1 MFAPPDDR
9 YARQLE
15 GCALEPGIG
24 FPDVIALGEPL
35 PEVTERIGRGAEDPG
50 QPFVYRYDRGPWQ
63 LHVHTAPDDELG
75 LHVVVALLITGE
87 GAPPLAGQVEVGD
100 PLTAVEEAFPSAT
113 QERRAGAL
121 VFHDPSL
128 RSMVTVCDG
137 EVDCLSVYLPPKR
150 LPVFL
155 RKQVRA
161 NRLVSIDEGVSAP
174 TSVPDPDAPPHP
186 LFPSAV
192 PVKNVAP
199 PPPALGSWEGLDEPR
214 VRLAVPRGWSRRA
227 SSDEVTWIG
236 PFGHEQVRLR
246 RQRGSSLSEA
256 LAELPDN
263 LLPPEQRQ
271 LPGGLAAR
279 WGGDAGAAGRWQ
291 RPIEGSDLALR
302 HFVLLVEYRGDVFEV
317 DVARRVQGATACPDG
332 EALARGVFLSLR
344 LGDVGE
350 RRVSENGLR
359 RIYRALCNL
368 AACDG
373 EVDPSEQR
381 LLDAYCEEHGIGAAE
396 ASELEGE
403 GRRGERLDVGK
414 NPDERALMLECM
426 IDVAAADG
434 VLDPQELKRLRR
446 LSKVMGI
453 DKEELTEAIRA
464 RWSTSAPSNATRQ
477 ADTGATLVLLDLDP
491 AAALHF
497 DEISTLIRDLP
508 EGFQGFLEVPAGVH
522 WVACA
527 DPELRQAPG
536 RWFVAQAGAV
546 VVLELRGGRLRRPD
560 PERAK
565 RFRERATRG
574 ALDGLI
580 AYPREFNPCWREL
593 TTPLRNGRLPG
604 LSPREAEAPE
614 QSRLEAIWFGTHE
627 GDADALL
634 AEVSYAF
641 LAGWTEKREEGIER
655 WLHLLQSVY
664 HCGEHLPQRDP
675 PLFVALARLIGAQW
689 LALPD
694 ALLLD
699 ERSPVV
705 FGSRYLSEDLIDTEV
720 PALVEAGRRFEQIR
734 SARLA
739 SARGDAG

>member
-1 MFAPPDDR
+1 M
-9 YARQLE
+9 
-15 GCALEPGIG
+15 G
-24 FPDVIALGEPL
+24 FPEVITLGEPL
-35 PEVTERIGRGAEDPG
+35 PDVTARIGRGAEDPT

-75 LHVVVALLITGE
+75 LHVVVALLITGA

-100 PLTAVEEAFPSAT
+100 PQSAVEEAFPSAT
-113 QERRAGAL
+113 QERRQGAL
-121 VFHDPSL
+121 VFHDLSL

-137 EVDCLSVYLPPKR
+137 EVDCLSVYLPPRR

-155 RKQVRA
+155 RKRVRT
-161 NRLVSIDEGVSAP
+161 NQLVSLDEGVSAP
-174 TSVPDPDAPPHP
+174 TSVPDPSAPRHP

-199 PPPALGSWEGLDEPR
+199 PPPPLSPWEGLDAPS
-214 VRLAVPRGWSRRA
+214 VRLAVPGWTLQLA
-227 SSDEVTWIG
+227 ADEVTWLG
-236 PFGHEQVRLR
+236 PCGQERVRLR
-246 RQRGSSLSEA
+246 RRRGSNLSEA

-263 LLPPEQRQ
+263 QLPAEQRQ
-271 LPGGLAAR
+271 LPAGLAAR
-279 WGGDAGAAGRWQ
+279 WGGDAAAAGRWQ
-291 RPIEGSDLALR
+291 RPIEGSDLSLR
-302 HFVLLVEYRGDVFEV
+302 HFALLVERQGDVFEL

-344 LGDVGE
+344 IGDVGE
-350 RRVSENGLR
+350 RQVSENGLR

-381 LLDAYCEEHGIGAAE
+381 LLDAYCEEHGIGAEE

-414 NPDERALMLECM
+414 NPDERALMLEAM
-426 IDVAAADG
+426 IDMAAADG

-446 LSKVMGI
+446 LSKLTGI
-453 DKEELTEAIRA
+453 GKDELTEAIRA
-464 RWSTSAPSNATRQ
+464 RWSSSAPSNATRQ
-477 ADTGATLVLLDLDP
+477 ADTGAILILLDLDP
-491 AAALHF
+491 EAALHF
-497 DEISTLIRDLP
+497 DEISTLIKDLP
-508 EGFQGFLEVPAGVH
+508 PGFQGFYEVPAGVH
-522 WVACA
+522 WVASA

-565 RFRERATRG
+565 RFRGRASRG
-574 ALDGLI
+574 ALEGLI
-580 AYPREFNPCWREL
+580 AYPHEFNPCWREL

-604 LSPREAEAPE
+604 LSPREPE
-614 QSRLEAIWFGTHE
+614 SKDQSRLEAIWQGTHR
-627 GDADALL
+627 GDADAFL

-664 HCGEHLPQRDP
+664 HCGERLPQQDP

-705 FGSRYLSEDLIDTEV
+705 FGSRYLSEDLIDSEV

-739 SARGDAG
+739 SARGGAG